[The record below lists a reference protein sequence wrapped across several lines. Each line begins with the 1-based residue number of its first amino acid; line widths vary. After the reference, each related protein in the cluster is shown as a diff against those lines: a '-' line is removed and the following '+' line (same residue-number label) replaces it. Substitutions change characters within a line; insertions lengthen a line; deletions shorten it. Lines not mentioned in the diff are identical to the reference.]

1 MDAAIHTQGL
11 TKRFGARTAVDRLD
25 LHVPHGCVFGFLG
38 PNGAGKTTTIGML
51 LGLVAPSAGHA
62 IVLGHDIVREPEQA
76 LARVGAMIEAPA
88 FYPYLS
94 GRDNLR
100 VLARAGGVAA
110 ARVEAALDV
119 VELAERAGDKFRVY
133 SQGMRQRL
141 GIAAALLH
149 DPQLIMLDEP
159 TNGLDPAGQLEIRDL
174 IRTLARTGRT
184 IFISSHQL
192 HEAEQICD
200 QVAILSEGRLVIA
213 GAVAVLLRRGRGLL
227 VRVAGEPAA
236 RSTDT
241 QQVAAAAALLRDQDW
256 VVGVEQRG
264 DTLLVDAPAE
274 RAGEITR
281 MLAAQAISVVEIRP
295 NERRLEDFFL
305 DVTRTERLET
315 GD

>member
-200 QVAILSEGRLVIA
+200 QVAILREGRLVIA
-213 GAVAVLLRRGRGLL
+213 GAVADLLRRGRGLL
-227 VRVAGEPAA
+227 VRVAGAPADSA
-236 RSTDT
+236 DA
-241 QQVAAAAALLRDQDW
+241 QQVAAAELLRGETW
-256 VVGVEQRG
+256 VAGVEQRG

-274 RAGEITR
+274 RAAEIT
-281 MLAAQAISVVEIRP
+281 MLLAAHAISVAEIRP
-295 NERRLEDFFL
+295 NQRQLEDLFL
-305 DVTRTERLET
+305 DVTRS
-315 GD
+315 